1 MELNFVIR
9 EDTSAPCPKALTCFF
24 KFVEQHMIGLG
35 MVHPFIRSILHC
47 LLEVVHFD
55 LEIFKS
61 ECFGS
66 RRPLVTSEKKWAMVR
81 E

>member
-1 MELNFVIR
+1 MII
-9 EDTSAPCPKALTCFF
+9 EDTSAPCPEALNCFS

-35 MVHPFIRSILHC
+35 MVHPFIPSILHY
-47 LLEVVHFD
+47 LLEVGHFD
-55 LEIFKS
+55 QEIFKS

-66 RRPLVTSEKKWAMVR
+66 HWSLVTSEKKLAMVR